1 MTEAAPNEELIREGD
16 GDGRWYRVCLNT
28 IVRKSVELD
37 SERLRILPMGSRVR
51 VVARKG
57 RRVQISQPIEGWCSM
72 QSSNGDTILQVIEN
86 SNNQQPITTPK
97 VAEVAKNLRAGEME
111 LKQKLGATEDP
122 EEKKKLAKELQDAQN
137 QLLQAEKQ
145 IMNYKQQMEELV
157 KKDAVTSSA
166 DAKSASDVSAL
177 RRGDVVQIPIVG
189 IAIVRYYG
197 PIDGQ
202 DGMFVGV
209 ELDNPIELEDGT
221 TIGDTNGTIDGKQ
234 YFSVPDN
241 HGKFFP
247 QSDIKMI
254 VSAENLLR
262 KLETSVNKIAQ
273 LEQIVDQ
280 MAKGE
285 AHKLT

>member
-157 KKDAVTSSA
+157 KKDAASSSA

-285 AHKLT
+285 AQQ

>member
-1 MTEAAPNEELIREGD
+1 MAEAAPNEELIREGD

-122 EEKKKLAKELQDAQN
+122 EEKKKLEKRLQDAQT
-137 QLLQAEKQ
+137 QLANAEQQ
-145 IMNYKQQMEELV
+145 IKNFKQQMDELV
-157 KKDAVTSSA
+157 KKD
-166 DAKSASDVSAL
+166 DAEKGAGNIQKL
-177 RRGDVVQIPIVG
+177 RNGDVVQIPIIG
-189 IAIVRYYG
+189 LAIVRYHG
-197 PIDGQ
+197 RVDGLQ
-202 DGMFVGV
+202 GMFVGV
-209 ELDNPIELEDGT
+209 ELDNPITLEDGT
-221 TIGDTNGTIDGKQ
+221 TIGDTNGTHNGKQ
-234 YFSVPDN
+234 YFSVGEN
-241 HGKFFP
+241 LGKFFP
-247 QSDIKMI
+247 ETDIKMV
-254 VSAENLLR
+254 VSAESLLK
-262 KLETSVNKIAQ
+262 KLEKCVNKITQ

-280 MAKGE
+280 MAKGQ
-285 AHKLT
+285 K

>member
-1 MTEAAPNEELIREGD
+1 MAEAAPNEELIREGD

-122 EEKKKLAKELQDAQN
+122 EEKKKLEKRLQDAQT
-137 QLLQAEKQ
+137 QLANAEQQ
-145 IMNYKQQMEELV
+145 IKNYKQQMDELV
-157 KKDAVTSSA
+157 KKDNAEKEEA
-166 DAKSASDVSAL
+166 NIQKL
-177 RRGDVVQIPIVG
+177 RNGDVVQIPIIG
-189 IAIVRYYG
+189 IAIVRYHG
-197 PIDGQ
+197 RVDGLQ
-202 DGMFVGV
+202 GMFVGV

-221 TIGDTNGTIDGKQ
+221 FIGDTNGTHNGKQ
-234 YFSVPDN
+234 YFSVGEN
-241 HGKFFP
+241 LGKFFP
-247 QSDIKMI
+247 ESDIKLV
-254 VSAENLLR
+254 VSAESLLK
-262 KLETSVNKIAQ
+262 KLEKCVNKITQ

-285 AHKLT
+285 QKTS